1 MEVTQTTVVRNN
13 LFGQGELAQQGSNR
27 TDLTR
32 EATIIGTQAASIGV

>member
-13 LFGQGELAQQGSNR
+13 LSGAGKLANQGSNR
-27 TDLTR
+27 AELTR